1 MAIDP
6 IALAASTGLL
16 DGSSRARALAAGP
29 ALDAAETAAGGSST
43 SAAQLTGAFGLSR
56 DDFFKLFLAQLQ
68 HQDPTQPMDDQQMLS
83 ELAQFSMIDTL
94 NAVEKSLA
102 GQQLAQ
108 SSNLIGKQ
116 VQGIA
121 TDGESLVGVVDSV
134 YQDATKGLVLVVGT
148 RAISPDNVSVVTAGY
163 PVSAAGVAPSVDE
176 PDPAAGTDEPA
187 PDAAPAA

>member
-6 IALAASTGLL
+6 IALAASSGLL

-29 ALDAAETAAGGSST
+29 ALDAVDTTGGSSST
-43 SAAQLTGAFGLSR
+43 SSTQLTGAFGLSR

-68 HQDPTQPMDDQQMLS
+68 HQDPTKPMDDQQMLG

-94 NAVEKSLA
+94 SAVEKSLS

-116 VQGIA
+116 VQGLA
-121 TDGESLVGVVDSV
+121 TDGQSLTGVVDSV
-134 YQDATKGLVLVVGT
+134 YQDSTKGLVLVVGT
-148 RAISPDNVSVVTAGY
+148 RAITPDNVSLVTAGGL
-163 PVSAAGVAPSVDE
+163 VVAGDVP
-176 PDPAAGTDEPA
+176 PA
-187 PDAAPAA
+187 PDAPDPADAPADPDPNATPIA